1 MSLRQVLKEIDS
13 FKEKFESA
21 KDFQQRLLMNRNE
34 YAKQFLIYKPHDK
47 QFLFHEAGKSAKERL
62 FLAGNRTGKTYSASL
77 EVCMHLT
84 GIYPEWW
91 NGYRYDEPVEV
102 WAASDSAETTRDILQ
117 IKYYLGDPHDGNLG
131 LIHPS
136 LILRKISKSGVPNAC
151 DTVWV
156 RHSSGGVSKLAFKA
170 YDQKRKK
177 FQGTQ
182 KHIIHLDE
190 EPPQDIYSECLT
202 RTMAT
207 SEGFHGMLI
216 MSMTP
221 LSGMNQFI
229 KSFMEGR
236 KPEEVID
243 SKYYVMA
250 TWEDNPHLTEQEKQ
264 QMLTSYSPHEIEART
279 KGIPSLGSGMVF
291 PVPESIILC
300 DPIEIPKYWPRVY
313 GLDFGWTS
321 ETAILFAA
329 HDRDNDV
336 LYLYAEHYLKERTP
350 DQHAFALQH
359 AVISWMPGVYDPAG
373 KISRQ
378 GDGEKV
384 VGLFQQAG
392 FKYLSPAKNSKEEGI
407 LKTLQRMQNG
417 RLKIFNTLK
426 NTISELRMY
435 ARNEDGIPNDTD
447 DHLMD
452 AMRYI
457 VMSGLGI
464 AVPENYR
471 DSMYYN
477 RYGNANYPGYV

>member
-1 MSLRQVLKEIDS
+1 MSLKQSLKEIRD
-13 FKEKFESA
+13 FKIEVESES
-21 KDFQQRLLMNRNE
+21 DFQQRLLMNKNE
-34 YAKQFLIYKPHDK
+34 YAKQFMIYNPHDK
-47 QFLFHEAGKSAKERL
+47 QRLFHEAGNAAKERL
-62 FLAGNRTGKTYSASL
+62 FLAGNRTGKTYSAAL

-84 GIYPEWW
+84 GNYPSWW
-91 NGYRYDEPVEV
+91 NGYRYEEPVEAWV
-102 WAASDSAETTRDILQ
+102 ASDSAETTRDILQ
-117 IKYYLGDPHDGNLG
+117 MKYYLGDEHDGKLG

-136 LILRKISKSGVPNAC
+136 LIIRKTRKSGVSDAY
-151 DTVWV
+151 DTVWI
-156 RHSSGGVSKLAFKA
+156 RHSSGGISKLSFKA

-207 SEGFHGMLI
+207 SDNFHGMLI

-221 LSGMNQFI
+221 LSGMNQLI
-229 KSFMEGR
+229 KSFTDSR
-236 KPEEVID
+236 KPEEITG

-250 TWEDNPHLTEQEKQ
+250 TWEDNPYLTEKEKKE
-264 QMLTSYSPHEIEART
+264 MLASYSPHEIEART
-279 KGIPSLGSGMVF
+279 KGVPSLGSGMVY
-291 PVPESIILC
+291 PVPESMILC
-300 DPIEIPKYWPRVY
+300 NPFEIPKYWPRVY
-313 GLDFGWTS
+313 AIDFGWTN
-321 ETAILFAA
+321 ETAILFGT
-329 HDRDNDV
+329 HDRDNDI
-336 LYLYAEHYLKERTP
+336 LYLYSEHYLKERTP

-359 AVISWMPGVYDPAG
+359 AGISWMPGVYDPAG

-384 VGLFQQAG
+384 VRLFQQAG

-417 RLKIFNTLK
+417 KLKIFNTLK

-435 ARNEDGIPNDTD
+435 ARNKDGIPNDTD

-452 AMRYI
+452 AMRYL
-457 VMSGLGI
+457 VMSGLSV
-464 AVPENYR
+464 ARPQEQKPFHHRPPPRSNHWMAY
-471 DSMYYN
+471 
-477 RYGNANYPGYV
+477 